1 MQSRRLELIGLEER
15 ITPAA
20 TITNVNGILTISLA
34 AGDTITNLNALYNSS
49 NDLVINTVGNANI
62 ATGLPTGV
70 AVSSSSGTLN
80 DVITVTDTTFVNG
93 ILGISVVGST
103 GIESVTVG
111 GAINLS
117 TNNLSATNSLSIGT
131 TLETL
136 NVNAAITTLGATP
149 GISGA
154 SLAATA
160 VTIGA
165 AGIINTTTGNV
176 GISGVISTAGNV
188 ITTTGLTTYTG
199 AVTLTGNVAI
209 GNGSTTTGG
218 VNFTSTVNGLFG
230 ITTTASGAAPVTF
243 GGIVGGT
250 TPVGALAIA
259 STGTISFG
267 AAVNAASIAQTLAG
281 AVTLGGA
288 VNTTGAISFA
298 GTVDGASSSSVIS
311 VTSTND
317 SIAFEST
324 VGATSANAN
333 GITINAITPTKTISL
348 GGNVSAANNSNI
360 AFNGD
365 VLVTKSASALAVT
378 SQGNGNISFSSKVD
392 ASVSGN
398 DLTLT
403 AGSGVVTLTGNVG
416 SANAFFGTLTASGT
430 GTFLAAGTVAAGS
443 IKLDQSNK
451 FATSIT
457 FAKAVTVSD
466 SPGGLEVNADG
477 SGTVTFSDTITALGA
492 TSNNTDIEIK
502 SVNGVI
508 NVGGAI
514 TGLDK
519 VAIISSGSGSITLI
533 GNVTT
538 SGTSTTQDNGNI
550 IIQSTTGNIVTSG
563 SISTSGANANIEIDT
578 ATSGNVTIGGN
589 VSTSGGG
596 DILLGADFGGVATGA
611 GNVTINGTVTT
622 TGAGA
627 GDILIG
633 ISGGTATVNQALTA
647 GPTGDVVFLT
657 NLATDA
663 ITVVSGANITAGDSV
678 GDFGSGILNLG
689 ANITSG
695 TTGVA
700 ATLGIF
706 INDVSVN
713 LTGDVSLNSI
723 GTGGGAGI
731 FLNKVSGAQ
740 NLTLEAV
747 DQITLNNVGQTTP
760 LNTVTITNSTGVNAG
775 AFNAA
780 NVLLSNSTGTIAFN
794 GNTNITLGLTTTAN
808 AYDVTFAGT
817 TVLSGAPVFL
827 NTGDVSFAGNTALI
841 SGATITGAATT
852 NVSLSG
858 NITTAI
864 GDINIGALPVT
875 TIANGTNII
884 FNGSGID
891 QVGTFAGVVNMVI
904 GDELYLTNG
913 ELVLSGDSSAAFLGD
928 IYLYDATV
936 NVTGKIGSASNIFG
950 NLGLITG
957 PGGTIGN
964 VVAQT
969 ITIVDPQ
976 GTLNTGV
983 VTFNA
988 ATTYIADVLTTT
1000 TASNLTGN
1008 SGFNLGGA
1016 NLFVETVA
1024 SGLAVGNSFTIIN
1037 NTAVSGGLTGQ
1048 FFAQPEGSSISA
1060 FDASGN
1066 IVTFT
1071 VSYIGGTNAND
1082 VTLTV
1087 ASVTPQTPT
1096 PAATPQ
1102 PMVAGQPALNKFTAV
1117 GADAGA
1123 GPLVTIT
1130 FQNGTFVSFFAY
1142 APAFTGGVRVALGD
1156 VNGDGST
1163 DVITGAGSNGGP
1175 QVNVFNV
1182 DNITGAVSLQT
1193 SFFAFD
1199 EPFFAGGVY
1208 VAAADTNDDG
1218 FDDVVVGAGAG
1229 GGPRV
1234 QVYAGSAT
1242 GLVTS
1247 STLNDFFAYSLDFAG
1262 GVVVAAG
1269 DRNADGDS
1277 EVITA
1282 PASNGGFNIKSFDVN
1297 GNGNSPTLVDNFFA
1311 FNDTTSVGGLSL
1323 AVGFFDF
1330 TNIADLVVGT
1340 TNSAFGVFLDSDT
1353 SGIATVPFAGFTGAI
1368 RAGVAEDSFGQEY
1381 AVALAGPT
1389 GGPRISVFSVGV
1401 TSLDETDN
1409 LFVMNPAF
1417 TGGLFGT
1424 PTLGD

>member
-1 MQSRRLELIGLEER
+1 MSNFLRSLFGSKKSNPKIKPRMQSRRLELIGLEER
-15 ITPAA
+15 VTPAVVASFSGNALTLLSDSNDTFSVSSDANGVISITGTTVTAGDANVTVVAGSTSTVTVNSLAGGAAAVQVLALTGDNATEIQDITLININSTAFNTNFGISFALDAGNDTVKLGGSINLNGTGTLLITDPASGVDAVVLGQGSDLTLTSVSGAITLTPAGTGATNVTTMSNNA
-20 TITNVNGILTISLA
+20 TINSTSGNITLGNNVVGAGKNLSINSGTGTVTATGTLGLTTALGKLTITSTNATSSAISLA
-34 AGDTITNLNALYNSS
+34 AVTAGDVILTGTGDVSVSGVVAVTSINAKSTAG
-49 NDLVINTVGNANI
+49 DVIFGNTVTTSAVGGFVSEATLATKATKIANA
-62 ATGLPTGV
+62 
-70 AVSSSSGTLN
+70 
-80 DVITVTDTTFVNG
+80 
-93 ILGISVVGST
+93 
-103 GIESVTVG
+103 VTVG
-111 GAINLS
+111 AGANALVTGNLIS
-117 TNNLSATNSLSIGT
+117 NNPNL
-131 TLETL
+131 
-136 NVNAAITTLGATP
+136 AAITT
-149 GISGA
+149 SG
-154 SLAATA
+154 
-160 VTIGA
+160 VGNITI
-165 AGIINTTTGNV
+165 TGN
-176 GISGVISTAGNV
+176 
-188 ITTTGLTTYTG
+188 
-199 AVTLTGNVAI
+199 
-209 GNGSTTTGG
+209 
-218 VNFTSTVNGLFG
+218 
-230 ITTTASGAAPVTF
+230 
-243 GGIVGGT
+243 
-250 TPVGALAIA
+250 
-259 STGTISFG
+259 
-267 AAVNAASIAQTLAG
+267 
-281 AVTLGGA
+281 
-288 VNTTGAISFA
+288 
-298 GTVDGASSSSVIS
+298 
-311 VTSTND
+311 
-317 SIAFEST
+317 
-324 VGATSANAN
+324 
-333 GITINAITPTKTISL
+333 
-348 GGNVSAANNSNI
+348 
-360 AFNGD
+360 
-365 VLVTKSASALAVT
+365 
-378 SQGNGNISFSSKVD
+378 VD
-392 ASVSGN
+392 ASVAGN
-398 DLTLT
+398 GLTLT
-403 AGSGVVTLTGNVG
+403 AGSGLVSIIGNVG
-416 SANAFFGTLTASGT
+416 SSAPSFGTLTASGT
-430 GTFLAAGTVAAGS
+430 GTFLAAGTVTAGS

-492 TSNNTDIEIK
+492 TSNNTDIEIT

-550 IIQSTTGNIVTSG
+550 IIQSATGNIVTSG

-663 ITVVSGANITAGDSV
+663 ITVASGATITAGDSV

>member
-1 MQSRRLELIGLEER
+1 
-15 ITPAA
+15 
-20 TITNVNGILTISLA
+20 
-34 AGDTITNLNALYNSS
+34 
-49 NDLVINTVGNANI
+49 
-62 ATGLPTGV
+62 
-70 AVSSSSGTLN
+70 
-80 DVITVTDTTFVNG
+80 
-93 ILGISVVGST
+93 
-103 GIESVTVG
+103 
-111 GAINLS
+111 
-117 TNNLSATNSLSIGT
+117 
-131 TLETL
+131 
-136 NVNAAITTLGATP
+136 
-149 GISGA
+149 
-154 SLAATA
+154 
-160 VTIGA
+160 
-165 AGIINTTTGNV
+165 
-176 GISGVISTAGNV
+176 
-188 ITTTGLTTYTG
+188 
-199 AVTLTGNVAI
+199 
-209 GNGSTTTGG
+209 
-218 VNFTSTVNGLFG
+218 
-230 ITTTASGAAPVTF
+230 
-243 GGIVGGT
+243 
-250 TPVGALAIA
+250 
-259 STGTISFG
+259 
-267 AAVNAASIAQTLAG
+267 
-281 AVTLGGA
+281 
-288 VNTTGAISFA
+288 
-298 GTVDGASSSSVIS
+298 
-311 VTSTND
+311 
-317 SIAFEST
+317 
-324 VGATSANAN
+324 
-333 GITINAITPTKTISL
+333 
-348 GGNVSAANNSNI
+348 
-360 AFNGD
+360 
-365 VLVTKSASALAVT
+365 
-378 SQGNGNISFSSKVD
+378 
-392 ASVSGN
+392 
-398 DLTLT
+398 
-403 AGSGVVTLTGNVG
+403 
-416 SANAFFGTLTASGT
+416 
-430 GTFLAAGTVAAGS
+430 
-443 IKLDQSNK
+443 
-451 FATSIT
+451 
-457 FAKAVTVSD
+457 
-466 SPGGLEVNADG
+466 
-477 SGTVTFSDTITALGA
+477 
-492 TSNNTDIEIK
+492 
-502 SVNGVI
+502 
-508 NVGGAI
+508 
-514 TGLDK
+514 LDK

-578 ATSGNVTIGGN
+578 ATSGNITIGGN

-596 DILLGADFGGVATGA
+596 DIFLGADSVTAASGTG
-611 GNVTINGTVTT
+611 NLTINGTVIT
-622 TGAGA
+622 TGTAA
-627 GDILIG
+627 GDIVFG
-633 ISGGTATVNQALTA
+633 IAGGTGAINKTVTA
-647 GPTGDVVFLT
+647 GATGDVVFVNT
-657 NLATDA
+657 VATDA
-663 ITVVSGANITAGDSV
+663 FTIASGATISAGDDV
-678 GDFGSGILNLG
+678 FDNFVTAAGIINLG
-689 ANITSG
+689 ANITALND
-695 TTGVA
+695 TGVGPIP
-700 ATLGIF
+700 GIF
-706 INDVSVN
+706 FDNSVN
-713 LTGDVSLNSI
+713 LTGAVSLKAA
-723 GTGGGAGI
+723 GTAGQI
-731 FLNKVSGAQ
+731 SLVGSVNGNQ
-740 NLTLEAV
+740 NLTLESTGII
-747 DQITLNNVGQTTP
+747 DLSSVGQTTA
-760 LNTVTITNSTGVNAG
+760 LNTFTVTNSAG
-775 AFNAA
+775 
-780 NVLLSNSTGTIAFN
+780 LNSN
-794 GNTNITLGLTTTAN
+794 GNFTAAKVVLTDTTGAVNFGSFGGSTVITTSLTTAAK
-808 AYDVTFAGT
+808 AYSVSFSGT
-817 TVLSGAPVFL
+817 TTIFGAPVFL
-827 NTGDVSFAGNTALI
+827 NTGNVSFAGNTTLI

-891 QVGTFAGVVNMVI
+891 QVGTFAGVVNMVN

-976 GTLNTGV
+976 GTLNTGT
-983 VTFNA
+983 VTLNA
-988 ATTYIADVLTTT
+988 ASTYIADVLTTT

-1008 SGFNLGGA
+1008 AGFSLGGA

-1208 VAAADTNDDG
+1208 VATGDTNADG

-1389 GGPRISVFSVGV
+1389 GGPRISVFSVGA

-1424 PTLGD
+1424 STLGD

>member
-1 MQSRRLELIGLEER
+1 MSNFLRSLFGSKKSNPKIKPRMQSRRLELIGLEER
-15 ITPAA
+15 VTPAVVASFSGNALTLLSDSNDTFSVSSDANGVISITGTTVTAGDANVTVVAGSTSTVTVNSLAGGAAAVQVLALTGDNATEIQDITLININSTAFNTNFGISFALDAGNDTVKLGGSINLNGTGTLLITDPASGVDAVVLGQGSDLTLTSVSGAITLTPAGTGATNVTTMSNNA
-20 TITNVNGILTISLA
+20 TINSTSGNITLGNNVVGAGKNLSINSGTGTVTATGTLGLTTALGKLTITSTNATSSAISLA
-34 AGDTITNLNALYNSS
+34 AVTAGDVILTGTGDVSVSGVVAVTSINAKSTAG
-49 NDLVINTVGNANI
+49 DVIFGNTVTTSAVGGFVSEATLATKATKIANA
-62 ATGLPTGV
+62 
-70 AVSSSSGTLN
+70 
-80 DVITVTDTTFVNG
+80 
-93 ILGISVVGST
+93 
-103 GIESVTVG
+103 VTVG
-111 GAINLS
+111 AGANALVTGNLIS
-117 TNNLSATNSLSIGT
+117 NNATL
-131 TLETL
+131 
-136 NVNAAITTLGATP
+136 AAITT
-149 GISGA
+149 SG
-154 SLAATA
+154 
-160 VTIGA
+160 VGNITI
-165 AGIINTTTGNV
+165 TGN
-176 GISGVISTAGNV
+176 
-188 ITTTGLTTYTG
+188 
-199 AVTLTGNVAI
+199 
-209 GNGSTTTGG
+209 
-218 VNFTSTVNGLFG
+218 
-230 ITTTASGAAPVTF
+230 
-243 GGIVGGT
+243 
-250 TPVGALAIA
+250 
-259 STGTISFG
+259 
-267 AAVNAASIAQTLAG
+267 
-281 AVTLGGA
+281 
-288 VNTTGAISFA
+288 
-298 GTVDGASSSSVIS
+298 
-311 VTSTND
+311 
-317 SIAFEST
+317 
-324 VGATSANAN
+324 
-333 GITINAITPTKTISL
+333 
-348 GGNVSAANNSNI
+348 
-360 AFNGD
+360 
-365 VLVTKSASALAVT
+365 
-378 SQGNGNISFSSKVD
+378 VD
-392 ASVSGN
+392 ASVAGN
-398 DLTLT
+398 GLTLT
-403 AGSGVVTLTGNVG
+403 AGSGLVSIIGNVG
-416 SANAFFGTLTASGT
+416 SSAPSFGTLTASGT
-430 GTFLAAGTVAAGS
+430 GTFLAAGTVTAGS

-492 TSNNTDIEIK
+492 TSNNTDIEIT

-550 IIQSTTGNIVTSG
+550 IIQSATGNIVTSG

-663 ITVVSGANITAGDSV
+663 ITVASGATITAGDSV

-713 LTGDVSLNSI
+713 LTGDVSLKSI

-731 FLNKVSGAQ
+731 FLGKVNGAQ
-740 NLTLEAV
+740 NLTLEST
-747 DQITLNNVGQTTP
+747 DQILLGSVGQAIA
-760 LNTVTITNSTGVNAG
+760 LNTVTVTNSGGVTAG
-775 AFNAA
+775 AFTAA
-780 NVLLSNSTGTIAFN
+780 NVVLTDTTGTIAF
-794 GNTNITLGLTTTAN
+794 GGTTVITNSLTTAAK

-817 TVLSGAPVFL
+817 TTIFGAPVFL
-827 NTGDVSFAGNTALI
+827 NTGNVSFAGNTTLI

>member
-1 MQSRRLELIGLEER
+1 MSNN
-15 ITPAA
+15 A
-20 TITNVNGILTISLA
+20 TINSTSGNITLGNNVVGAGKNLSINSGTGTVTATGTLGLTTALGKLTITSTNATSSAISLA
-34 AGDTITNLNALYNSS
+34 AVTAGDVILTGTGDVSVSGVVAVTSINAKSTAG
-49 NDLVINTVGNANI
+49 DVIFGNTVTTSAVGGFVSEATLATKATKIANA
-62 ATGLPTGV
+62 
-70 AVSSSSGTLN
+70 
-80 DVITVTDTTFVNG
+80 
-93 ILGISVVGST
+93 
-103 GIESVTVG
+103 VTVG
-111 GAINLS
+111 AGANALVTGNLIS
-117 TNNLSATNSLSIGT
+117 NNPNL
-131 TLETL
+131 
-136 NVNAAITTLGATP
+136 AAITT
-149 GISGA
+149 SG
-154 SLAATA
+154 
-160 VTIGA
+160 VGNITI
-165 AGIINTTTGNV
+165 TGN
-176 GISGVISTAGNV
+176 
-188 ITTTGLTTYTG
+188 
-199 AVTLTGNVAI
+199 
-209 GNGSTTTGG
+209 
-218 VNFTSTVNGLFG
+218 
-230 ITTTASGAAPVTF
+230 
-243 GGIVGGT
+243 
-250 TPVGALAIA
+250 
-259 STGTISFG
+259 
-267 AAVNAASIAQTLAG
+267 
-281 AVTLGGA
+281 
-288 VNTTGAISFA
+288 
-298 GTVDGASSSSVIS
+298 
-311 VTSTND
+311 
-317 SIAFEST
+317 
-324 VGATSANAN
+324 
-333 GITINAITPTKTISL
+333 
-348 GGNVSAANNSNI
+348 
-360 AFNGD
+360 
-365 VLVTKSASALAVT
+365 
-378 SQGNGNISFSSKVD
+378 VD
-392 ASVSGN
+392 ASVAGN
-398 DLTLT
+398 GLTLT
-403 AGSGVVTLTGNVG
+403 AGSGLVSIIGNVG
-416 SANAFFGTLTASGT
+416 SSAPSFGTLTASGT
-430 GTFLAAGTVAAGS
+430 GTFLAAGTVTAGS

-492 TSNNTDIEIK
+492 TSNNTDIEIT